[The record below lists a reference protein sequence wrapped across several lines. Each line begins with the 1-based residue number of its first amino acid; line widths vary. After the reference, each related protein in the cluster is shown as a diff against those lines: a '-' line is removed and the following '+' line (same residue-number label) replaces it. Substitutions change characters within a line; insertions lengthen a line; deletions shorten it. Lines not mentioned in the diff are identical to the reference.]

1 MKLPAQINLV
11 SVMKFFSK
19 ITFLDKLLFTKHLSI
34 MIKSGITIVEA
45 LEILTSQTKSPAFRN
60 ILESVSADVKNGKSL
75 AEALQKHPK
84 AFDTFYT
91 SIIEI
96 GETSG
101 TLDQSLL
108 YLSGQLAKDY
118 AFRKKI
124 QGAMLYPMIVFTAA
138 GIVGIGVSLFVL
150 PQLLDLFSGYEIELP
165 LSTQILIFIAKSM
178 QSYGVLIFIYIGIL
192 LVGVRILLTFPAIKP
207 YWHQVLLVLPIFGK
221 ILQNSEL
228 TSFCRNLGI
237 MLKSGLPITK
247 ALAIE
252 ENITSN
258 LIFQKYLK
266 DMLSAVDKGTLLSA
280 ELESGKY
287 KKIPLIATKMIAV
300 GEKTGKLEET
310 FLYLGDFFEDEV
322 DDATRN
328 ISTIIEPIMLLFI
341 GLIVAF
347 VALSIISPI
356 YELTSSIKR

>member
-1 MKLPAQINLV
+1 MKLPAHIDLA
-11 SVMKFFSK
+11 SIMRFFSK
-19 ITFLDKLLFTKHLSI
+19 VTFLDKLLFTKHLSI

-45 LEILTSQTKSPAFRN
+45 LEILSSQTKSPAFRA
-60 ILESVSADVKNGKSL
+60 ILEDLVSDIKNGKSL
-75 AEALQKHPK
+75 AKALEKHPK

-108 YLSGQLAKDY
+108 YLSEQLAKDY
-118 AFRKKI
+118 TFRKKI

-138 GIVGIGVSLFVL
+138 SIVGIGVSLFVL

-165 LSTQILIFIAKSM
+165 LSTQILIFIAKAM
-178 QSYGVLIFIYIGIL
+178 ESYGILIFIYIGIL
-192 LVGVRILLTFPAIKP
+192 LVGFRILLTFDVIKP
-207 YWHQVLLVLPIFGK
+207 YWHQILLVLPIFGK

-252 ENITSN
+252 EKITTN
-258 LIFQKYLK
+258 LVFKKYLT
-266 DMLSAVDKGTLLSA
+266 DMLRAVDKGTLLSA

-328 ISTIIEPIMLLFI
+328 ISTIIEPIMLLII